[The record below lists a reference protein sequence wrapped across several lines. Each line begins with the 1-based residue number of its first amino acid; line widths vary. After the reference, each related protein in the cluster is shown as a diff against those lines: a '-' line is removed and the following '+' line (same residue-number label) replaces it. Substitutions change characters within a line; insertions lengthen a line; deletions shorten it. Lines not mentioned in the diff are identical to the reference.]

1 MLGGRGVRDA
11 GIHFS
16 QQRLVAIQRGG
27 ICIGSEKTKF
37 ESRGGGDLVT
47 KRISPPARVLRKR
60 GPMPFFFFPT
70 GDRGVAE
77 VFVHGSPPATAS
89 PSRDREPLRAAVAVN
104 DSIS

>member
-1 MLGGRGVRDA
+1 MAPRRQSLSPGRQGPRYKADLSPCKGAEETGTDA
-11 GIHFS
+11 G
-16 QQRLVAIQRGG
+16 
-27 ICIGSEKTKF
+27 
-37 ESRGGGDLVT
+37 
-47 KRISPPARVLRKR
+47 
-60 GPMPFFFFPT
+60 FFPT